1 MVLIFLEREPWKRCQ
16 AQVELPELS
25 LPVALLVNHLLLS
38 AVTIPILELGISSLP
53 TSQVVF
59 FNYLLSEGN
68 YLLPVSSRTRTL
80 SLKDFSIT

>member
-38 AVTIPILELGISSLP
+38 AVTIPILKPGISSLP
-53 TSQVVF
+53 TQGPRAPPVVP
-59 FNYLLSEGN
+59 NGPAALRPLSPASCAEL
-68 YLLPVSSRTRTL
+68 Y
-80 SLKDFSIT
+80 